1 MSLSAEGLIKDYG
14 KRRVVNQ
21 VGVDVQPGE
30 VVGLLGP
37 NGAGKTTTFHMI
49 VGLVNPTGGTI
60 HLDDLDVTSMPMFK
74 RACSGI
80 GYLSQEPSVF
90 RKLTV
95 SENVRAVLE
104 ARGLTRSLQ
113 RERTDHLL
121 EELGI
126 IHLARQQADTLSG
139 GETRRVEIARA
150 LAVDP
155 KFMLL
160 DEPFSGVD
168 PKTVEDIQ
176 GIIDKLRSSGIGLL
190 ITDHRARETLTIS
203 DRVYIIFEGEL
214 RMSGTARDLS
224 DDPEVR
230 RIYLGEGFRM

>member
-49 VGLVNPTGGTI
+49 VGLVKPTGGTI

-126 IHLARQQADTLSG
+126 IHLARQRADTLSG

>member
-49 VGLVNPTGGTI
+49 VGLVKPTGGTI

>member
-21 VGVDVQPGE
+21 VGVDVAPGE

-49 VGLVNPTGGTI
+49 VGLVKPTGGSI

-126 IHLARQQADTLSG
+126 SHLARQRADTLSG

-176 GIIDKLRSSGIGLL
+176 GIINKLRSSGIGFL

-214 RMSGTARDLS
+214 HMSGTARDLS